1 MDRDKYIMIQLSMIP
16 QEFVEIYNLAEKAHN
31 GYIYASAT
39 KGIYGPPQA
48 GQIAHDALLK
58 QLEPHCYNPSN
69 KNPKLWKHNSRPIN
83 FTFIVNGF
91 GVKYSAE

>member
-1 MDRDKYIMIQLSMIP
+1 MD
-16 QEFVEIYNLAEKAHN
+16 
-31 GYIYASAT
+31 
-39 KGIYGPPQA
+39 PPQA

-91 GVKYSAE
+91 GVKYSAEENALHLQAELKTKYRVTTDWQEKLYIGIEIKWDREKVTV